1 MQFRCSQFMR
11 EGKTEQL
18 FQEKQML
25 HMRIDCFVESV
36 VDGDAVTVVVV
47 VVGHFAVSCI
57 GVFVLVPVSMDSL
70 LRVFFDDRNIVRKLN

>member
-1 MQFRCSQFMR
+1 MS

-18 FQEKQML
+18 FHEKQML

-36 VDGDAVTVVVV
+36 VVGDVVNVVVV
-47 VVGHFAVSCI
+47 VVGHFAVVVSCI

-70 LRVFFDDRNIVRKLN
+70 LRVFFEDRNIVRKLN